1 MSDGPSKL
9 WLPDAT
15 LECPVDAA
23 SQRWIESSLRWFAD
37 EFGAEVLSREAV
49 LPTAEFLC
57 DLNYSAL
64 PGQIELLI
72 EKLCGLML
80 VDRGLIRLEL
90 FEGSSEEKEAEK
102 RGKTRTVGH
111 FRMEEGR
118 AIIALDRSE
127 SADPKL
133 LTAIAVHELCHLRL
147 QGENRINHL
156 RPDGERLT
164 DLLTVYFGFGIFS
177 TNAAMRFARSERG
190 WAVIP
195 QGQLDDRT
203 LNAARNEGYRRL
215 GYLSSPEFGYALSCY
230 CWLRRETD
238 PGWARYVDP
247 GPRARLQQGLAYL
260 ARASGEG
267 ELPTQ
272 RLLNRSVKIGNAT
285 VSITRGRVSPGSSGL
300 IPKLSGDRISDNA
313 SRAGQEAAGTSDADL
328 ARSLLQTALQTQD
341 ALLSARMAF
350 RAGNTLAAAQDITG
364 ARTAFEHV
372 IGLAVADYAPRAGFN
387 LGLLLSR
394 AGDSTG
400 AIAAFRVAAE
410 SGHGEAAPK
419 AAVALAEL
427 LERAGDTAGARAAL
441 EQAAESSDP
450 EAMPQAAAH
459 LVRLYA
465 AAGDVDA
472 ARAAYQRAIDTGHE
486 RSAVVSTKFLADLL
500 ASQGELDE
508 AIAAYRRVLD
518 SGDRWGVPLAA
529 LGLGKA
535 LQQVGDM
542 RAAKSAYKRALRT
555 GSPEVQQEAKQR
567 MRSLPKPPLNPS
579 ARPRPAHRT
588 P

>member
-1 MSDGPSKL
+1 MSDGPSKP
-9 WLPDAT
+9 WLRDAT
-15 LECPVDAA
+15 SECPVDAA
-23 SQRWIESSLRWFAD
+23 SQSWIESSLRWFSD
-37 EFGAEVLSREAV
+37 EFGAEILSREAV
-49 LPTAEFLC
+49 LPTAEFLS
-57 DLNYSAL
+57 DLNYSASSE
-64 PGQIELLI
+64 QIELLI
-72 EKLCGLML
+72 EKLCDLML

-90 FEGSSEEKEAEK
+90 FEGSSEEKQAEK
-102 RGKTRTVGH
+102 RGKSRTVGH
-111 FRMEEGR
+111 FRMEENR

-147 QGENRINHL
+147 QGENRIDHL

-190 WAVIP
+190 WAAIP

-230 CWLRRETD
+230 CWLRRETG
-238 PGWARYVDP
+238 PGWAKYVDP
-247 GPRARLQQGLAYL
+247 GPRAQLQQGLAYL
-260 ARASGEG
+260 ARASGAG

-272 RLLNRSVKIGNAT
+272 RLLNRSAKIGNVT
-285 VSITRGRVSPGSSGL
+285 VSITRGTVSPGSSVL
-300 IPKLSGDRISDNA
+300 IPKLSGDRIRDDER
-313 SRAGQEAAGTSDADL
+313 RAEPEPAGTSDPDR
-328 ARSLLQTALQTQD
+328 ARSQLQAALQTPD

-372 IGLAVADYAPRAGFN
+372 IGLAVADYAPPAAFN

-419 AAVALAEL
+419 AALSLAGL
-427 LERAGDTAGARAAL
+427 LERAGDAAGARAAL

-465 AAGDVDA
+465 AADDVDA
-472 ARAAYQRAIDTGHE
+472 ARAAYQRAIDSGHE
-486 RSAVVSTKFLADLL
+486 QAAVMSTRFLADLL
-500 ASQGELDE
+500 ASRGEFEE

-518 SGDRWGVPLAA
+518 SGDRWGIPLAA

-535 LQQVGDM
+535 LQQAGDIQ
-542 RAAKSAYKRALRT
+542 AAKTAYKRALRT
-555 GSPEVQQEAKQR
+555 GSPQVQREAKQR
-567 MRSLPKPPLNPS
+567 MRSLPS
-579 ARPRPAHRT
+579 RR
-588 P
+588 